1 MNFAHSLEPV
11 TVASLERLATRD
23 RTAIAIAHQAFTAQ
37 QKGVATG
44 DWTDFLALLSDD
56 IEFRAP
62 SHHLPNGVIHGK
74 LAVTTLLQKFAVE
87 LNLRGALIPMKPVV
101 FNETTVA
108 IEFLGK
114 GQLAG
119 EVVTHPLV
127 VFYEIAHGKVIRFRE
142 YIGRM

>member
-1 MNFAHSLEPV
+1 
-11 TVASLERLATRD
+11 VATQD
-23 RTAIAIAHQAFTAQ
+23 RNAIAIAHQAFTAQ

-44 DWTDFLALLSDD
+44 DWADFLAILSDD

-62 SHHLPNGVIHGK
+62 SHYLPNGVIHGK
-74 LAVTTLLQKFAVE
+74 LAVAALLQKFAAE
-87 LNLRGALIPMKPVV
+87 LNLRGTLIPMKPIV

-127 VFYEIAHGKVIRFRE
+127 VFYEIAHDKVIRFRE
-142 YIGRM
+142 YVGLM